1 MEQKVIRYLNW
12 FYYGMMVLS
21 LIVLTIMYFSF
32 SRGLFL
38 PLDRFSTL
46 GIVLQYIV
54 IFDALI
60 TIPGGLYGFKK
71 LCEKLQPMED
81 KEEQLRR
88 YRKYAAWRIV
98 LVSNAMPLGI
108 VAFYL
113 FGAYSSMLWVAA
125 VAAIAWYFTKPTLR
139 KLEME
144 LEPKDND
151 VETY

>member
-32 SRGLFL
+32 SRRLFL

-60 TIPGGLYGFKK
+60 TIPGGLYAFKK

-144 LEPKDND
+144 LEPKDD